1 MSELKSY
8 ISHQEEQGEIH
19 ISEEVLAAIA
29 AAAAQEVEG
38 VSGLATHFSSDIAE
52 RLGKK
57 NMGKGVRVLMQ
68 DNKACISLAV
78 LMNYGC
84 KITEV
89 GQSVQEAVSTAIE
102 SMAGLSVDTVHVN
115 VAGMV
120 FPTKTS

>member
-1 MSELKSY
+1 MNELKNY

-38 VSGLATHFSSDIAE
+38 VSGLATHFSADIAE

-57 NMGKGVRVLMQ
+57 NMSKGVRVAMEGKNACVNLAILMT
-68 DNKACISLAV
+68 
-78 LMNYGC
+78 YGC

-89 GQSVQEAVSTAIE
+89 GQAVQEAVGIAIE
-102 SMAGLSVDTVHVN
+102 SMAGLTVATVNVN

-120 FPTKTS
+120 FPPKT